1 MSTKANQGKPVID
14 ELRLCYIAEPSLLE
28 DLSKVEVG
36 GSWIASPFTLF
47 RLGGDRFEFTF
58 AVCIGEPGKREEIGM
73 LKFGRYGAGKSPYVY
88 YKINNRV
95 LYSPPELE
103 LAMSLPDLLG
113 LLFNNFTAIDIAIDF
128 QKNIST
134 IIKRMM
140 RNENV
145 TTILNG
151 KAQKDRKRIIH
162 DMTVDYSTSLNRLHH
177 PTITL
182 RQEKARKHKDKGI
195 TVQSYDKKAE
205 IEAVSGKDYILEYY
219 GQPRFLFR
227 LEVRLRYQELQDFC
241 KRAKLIQS
249 AELVFDPAFLLGAF
263 YYHLSAVLRFTKG
276 RRPLA
281 WEDIIACNGRV

>member
-1 MSTKANQGKPVID
+1 MSTNANWGKPVID
-14 ELRLCYIAEPSLLE
+14 ELRLCYVAEPSLLE

-36 GSWIASPFTLF
+36 DSWIAPPFILF
-47 RLGGDRFEFTF
+47 RQGGDRFEFTF
-58 AVCIGEPGKREEIGM
+58 AVCLGELGEHKEIGV
-73 LKFGRYGAGKSPYVY
+73 LKYGRYGAGDSPYVY
-88 YKINNRV
+88 FKILNWV
-95 LYSPPELE
+95 LYSPPTLQ

-128 QKNIST
+128 RKNIGT

-140 RNENV
+140 RDERV

-151 KAQKDRKRIIH
+151 RAQKDRRRIIQG
-162 DMTVDYSTSLNRLHH
+162 MTVDYSTSLNRLHC

-182 RQEKARKHKDKGI
+182 RQAKAKRNKDKGI
-195 TVQSYDKKAE
+195 TVQAYDKKAE
-205 IEAVSGKDYILEYY
+205 IEAGYGKDYILEYY
-219 GQPRFLFR
+219 GRPRFLFR
-227 LEVRLRYQELQDFC
+227 LEVRLRYQELQDYC
-241 KRAKLIQS
+241 RKEKLIQS
-249 AELVFDPAFLLGAF
+249 ADLVCDPTFLLGAF

>member
-1 MSTKANQGKPVID
+1 MSASANWGKPVID
-14 ELRLCYIAEPSLLE
+14 GLRLCYVAEPSLLE

-36 GSWIASPFTLF
+36 GNWTAPPFTLF
-47 RLGGDRFEFTF
+47 RQGGDRFEFTF
-58 AVCIGEPGKREEIGM
+58 AVCYGEPGAREEIGI
-73 LKFGRYGAGKSPYVY
+73 LKYGRYGAGESQYVY
-88 YKINNRV
+88 FKFNNWV
-95 LYSPPELE
+95 LYSLPTLQ
-103 LAMSLPDLLG
+103 LALSLPDLLG
-113 LLFNNFTAIDIAIDF
+113 LQFNNFTALDIAIDYR
-128 QKNIST
+128 KNIST

-140 RNENV
+140 RNESV

-151 KAQKDRKRIIH
+151 KAQKDRKRIIRE
-162 DMTVDYSTSLNRLHH
+162 MTVDYSTSLNRLHH

-205 IEAVSGKDYILEYY
+205 IETVSDKDYILEYY

-227 LEVRLRYQELQDFC
+227 LEVRLRYQELQDYC
-241 KRAKLIQS
+241 KREKLIQS

-276 RRPLA
+276 RRRLA